1 MWRTGRLFQVSPLY
15 YSCVHNSITHLID
28 STFKWAITQD
38 GKVPISDGLEHPELP
53 EGAGE
58 FLDSWLMLLEK
69 MVNPRMVL
77 ESPHTMPAT
86 KTPQSSDFEP
96 FNPVQYLIRT
106 HRVSHTFNLTFFYNL
121 IIGYLLARLRM
132 YFSLMG
138 QKAT

>member
-1 MWRTGRLFQVSPLY
+1 MVIHFNTIVA
-15 YSCVHNSITHLID
+15 N

-38 GKVPISDGLEHPELP
+38 GKVPVAQGLEHPDLP

-77 ESPHTMPAT
+77 DSPHTMPAN
-86 KTPQSSDFEP
+86 KTPQSTDFEP

-106 HRVSHTFNLTFFYNL
+106 HRVCSQH
-121 IIGYLLARLRM
+121 
-132 YFSLMG
+132 SLY
-138 QKAT
+138 